1 MNFIATY
8 WYVPILLLIFI
19 TGIIYTIKLKGI
31 QFRRLGLSLKL
42 MFKPSNEGAGEVS
55 VFQALCISLSATI
68 GTGNIIGV
76 STSLAIG
83 GAGSLFWMF
92 IFALVGLATKYAE
105 GYLAIRYRKMNDDGE
120 VIGGPFAY
128 IEYGMG
134 KKFKPLAKI
143 FAFLAAVCAVM
154 GMGTMTQSNGIVD
167 GLNIIFKPTSYFT
180 IFNNQVSLLAIVA
193 GLIVTVLSGIILFG
207 GLKRISIVCEKI
219 VPFMAILYI
228 STCLIIITL
237 NIKEVPNAFVTIF
250 KMAFSSKSVIGGIAG
265 YSVLKAITTGAQK
278 GIFANEA
285 GLGSTPI
292 ALATSKT
299 TNPAHEGLVSMG
311 AMVVTMAICLITGL
325 VVIVT
330 NVWTLPLEGVYITN
344 QAFIEGLAFNEL
356 FSSILLIVCLST
368 FAFTSMIG
376 WCVYGEKSVA
386 YLTNN
391 NKIMR
396 KIYILIYVL
405 SIFFGALLKVDLIW
419 NLADIFNGLMAIPN
433 LIALIAL
440 SKIVKEDSI
449 KELNLE

>member
-19 TGIIYTIKLKGI
+19 TGVIYTIKLKGI
-31 QFRRLGLSLKL
+31 QFRRLGKALKL

-92 IFALVGLATKYAE
+92 LFALVGLATKYSE
-105 GYLAIRYRKMNDDGE
+105 GYLAIKYRRINDDGE

-167 GLNIIFKPTSYFT
+167 GLNIIFKPTKYFT

-193 GLIVTVLSGIILFG
+193 GIILFG
-207 GLKRISIVCEKI
+207 GLKRISVVCEKI

-250 KMAFSSKSVIGGIAG
+250 KMAFTSKSVIGGVAG

-311 AMVVTMAICLITGL
+311 AMVVTMVICLITGL

-330 NVWTLPLEGVYITN
+330 NTWTQNLEGVYITN

-356 FSSILLIVCLST
+356 FSSILLIVCLSI

-391 NKIMR
+391 NKLMR
-396 KIYILIYVL
+396 KVYILIYVL

-449 KELNLE
+449 KELNL

>member
-1 MNFIATY
+1 MNFIINY
-8 WYVPILLLIFI
+8 WYVPILVLIFL
-19 TGIIYTIKLKGI
+19 TGILLSIKLKFV
-31 QFRRLGLSLKL
+31 QFRRLGLAFKL
-42 MFKPSNEGAGEVS
+42 MFKPTNDGNGEIS
-55 VFQALCISLSATI
+55 TFQALCISLSATI

-92 IFALVGLATKYAE
+92 LFAAIGLATKYAE
-105 GYLAIRYRKMNDDGE
+105 GFLAIKYRKIDENKE

-134 KKFKPLAKI
+134 EKFKPLGKI
-143 FAFLAAVCAVM
+143 FAVCAATCAVM
-154 GMGTMTQSNGIVD
+154 GMGTMTQSNSIVD
-167 GLNIIFKPTSYFT
+167 GLNIIFKPNLYITL
-180 IFNNQVSLLAIVA
+180 FNNNVSILAIVV
-193 GLIVTVLSGIILFG
+193 GFIITVLCGVILFG

-219 VPFMAILYI
+219 IPFMAILYI
-228 STCLIIITL
+228 STCLLIIIL
-237 NIKEVPNAFVTIF
+237 NIKNVPMAFTLMF
-250 KMAFSSKSVIGGIAG
+250 KMAFSSKSVAGGIAG
-265 YSVLKAITTGAQK
+265 YSVLKAITNGAQK

-299 TNPAHEGLVSMG
+299 AKATDEGLISMA
-311 AMVVTMAICLITGL
+311 AMVVTMMICLITGV

-330 NVWTLPLEGVYITN
+330 NSWQTGLDGIYIAN
-344 QAFIEGLAFNEL
+344 NAFQTGLLFNEL
-356 FSSILLIVCLST
+356 FSSILLILCMSI

-376 WCVYGEKSVA
+376 WCVYGEKSVG

-391 NKIMR
+391 NKIAR
-396 KIYILIYVL
+396 KIYIIIYII
-405 SIFFGALLKVDLIW
+405 SIFFGAILKVDLIW

-440 SKIVKEDSI
+440 SKIVAKESI
-449 KELNLE
+449 DELKL